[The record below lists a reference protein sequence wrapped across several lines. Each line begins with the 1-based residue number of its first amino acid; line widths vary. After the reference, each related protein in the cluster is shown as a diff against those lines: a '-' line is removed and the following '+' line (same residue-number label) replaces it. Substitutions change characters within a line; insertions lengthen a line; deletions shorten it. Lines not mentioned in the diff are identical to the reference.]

1 MNPNSQTPGPLNAV
15 SLDREPRIYAPIPSR
30 GNYAVAD
37 VHVNDWD
44 QQNPIISRDQAEA
57 NARLLAASFNAFD
70 KAGRTLGVDAAELAE
85 RVDLAALI
93 HAARHALAYLDTQP
107 NATPGSIAEVGQCGA
122 RYLLR
127 TELAKLSV

>member
-1 MNPNSQTPGPLNAV
+1 MNHPINSHTPGPFRHEGTELLDVGDVPSVPHAV
-15 SLDREPRIYAPIPSR
+15 IRSEGERWAALVEVTDGEC
-30 GNYAVAD
+30 
-37 VHVNDWD
+37 
-44 QQNPIISRDQAEA
+44 EA
-57 NARLLAASFNAFD
+57 NARLVPAALNAFD

>member
-1 MNPNSQTPGPLNAV
+1 MNPINPQTPGPIVAV
-15 SLDREPRIYAPIPSR
+15 KHYLHVPALPCPGYEQGACLASVGNITNRE
-30 GNYAVAD
+30 GD
-37 VHVNDWD
+37 
-44 QQNPIISRDQAEA
+44 
-57 NARLLAASFNAFD
+57 ARLLAASFNAFD
-70 KAGRTLGVDAAELAE
+70 KAGRELGIDAAELAE
-85 RVDLAALI
+85 RIDLAALI